1 MRTLT
6 ELVAAFTTERTEP
19 VFEKQEHGPDKLV
32 RRTLPAWLDLLSD
45 AVSGNTGGTGGGSSS
60 KTTMPVNGDALQLQ
74 NEIGMAIKTDLVRV
88 GARSQL
94 ERFEGT
100 KARVT
105 KWLPEYLA
113 SQPSEPEIAAWAEQF
128 QRWADQIDTMLDPP
142 VTVEIIADC
151 PICGHRRGRTED
163 ADFHNLIMTY
173 RRDSAAATVEVL
185 CRSCEVVIAA
195 GQGEVGHA
203 ATRHGWR
210 GLESG

>member
-142 VTVEIIADC
+142 VVAQIDAAC
-151 PICGHRRGRTED
+151 PMCGKTRGRTAE
-163 ADFHNLIMTY
+163 ADMHALVMTY
-173 RRDSAAATVEVL
+173 RRESPAESVQVICRACDLVL
-185 CRSCEVVIAA
+185 AA
-195 GQGEVGHA
+195 GAGEVRHA
-203 ATRHGWR
+203 AGVHGWK
-210 GLESG
+210 GDDVA